1 MNQATQQGWSYGG
14 DPDEHG
20 PCLPDAGS
28 TVQDRLV
35 VNHVEGK
42 CQGPQCPI
50 SEIIR
55 NTV

>member
-28 TVQDRLV
+28 TGQDRLA